1 METHTVGSI
10 GSNVQFIPFR
20 SGASRVL
27 VPRQELEPLVKGEEV
42 VVFLGKVL
50 SDLPVIGRRFF
61 HGGPGQESG
70 CGRVEQKVVGDYVVW
85 REDAWGLYG
94 CGLCMGMNRP
104 WESSKWPKNRQAQ
117 LLCRSSIQVVKK

>member
-42 VVFLGKVL
+42 VVFWGKVL
-50 SDLPVIGRRFF
+50 SDLPVIGRRFSMVVLVKSR
-61 HGGPGQESG
+61 G
-70 CGRVEQKVVGDYVVW
+70 VVGLSRKW
-85 REDAWGLYG
+85 
-94 CGLCMGMNRP
+94 
-104 WESSKWPKNRQAQ
+104 WEAM
-117 LLCRSSIQVVKK
+117 

>member
-42 VVFLGKVL
+42 VVFWGKSLVICLSLADVFSMVVL
-50 SDLPVIGRRFF
+50 VKSRG
-61 HGGPGQESG
+61 
-70 CGRVEQKVVGDYVVW
+70 VVGLSRKW
-85 REDAWGLYG
+85 
-94 CGLCMGMNRP
+94 
-104 WESSKWPKNRQAQ
+104 WETM
-117 LLCRSSIQVVKK
+117 